1 MTAAPT
7 PPDDPR
13 YRPVPLDFVRLPEDE
28 MRRRADDLLADM
40 RRRRSVRRF
49 STEPVPRD
57 LVATALEVAGTAPSG
72 AHKQPWRFVV
82 VTDAELKARIRAAA
96 EEEERD
102 FYRARA
108 PQHWLDAL
116 APLGTDEVK
125 THLTDAPYVIVMFKV
140 RHGVQPD
147 GAIEKHYYATESCG
161 IAAGFLIAALHR
173 VGLATLPHT
182 PSPMA
187 FLSEVLGRPAEE
199 QPFLVLPVG
208 YPAPDAEVPDLGRKP
223 LDDIVVW
230 H

>member
-1 MTAAPT
+1 
-7 PPDDPR
+7 
-13 YRPVPLDFVRLPEDE
+13 